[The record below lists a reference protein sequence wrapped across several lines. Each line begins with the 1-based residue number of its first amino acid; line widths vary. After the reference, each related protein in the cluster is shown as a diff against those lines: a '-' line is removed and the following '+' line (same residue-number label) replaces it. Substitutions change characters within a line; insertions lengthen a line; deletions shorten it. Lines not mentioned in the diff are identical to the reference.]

1 MPWLLSLILKHSQLN
16 ANILWRTINHF
27 LFFTAKNVFKSMW
40 CRNTPFVHWK
50 TLPKD
55 WIWCVITL
63 AWKKRILKI
72 NGLKV
77 VWKNWTSLHRHKLC
91 AKLQMGWMRCRK
103 PLLPTKAAVTVLF
116 LPDRVQAKRELLCT
130 VLLTFYGCNMFP
142 HPPSLYWLST
152 VWRRRRSSA
161 ACSDWSVLLLLP
173 LRSWLMTVWQCGF
186 WGCVSMAITVNMA
199 KVSLKNGAGR
209 LPLCFQTT
217 LKTMMVATRHAN
229 VSWQVSAIFW

>member
-1 MPWLLSLILKHSQLN
+1 MPWLLHPIPKHSQLN
-16 ANILWRTINHF
+16 ASILRRTINRF
-27 LFFTAKNVFKSMW
+27 PFFTAKNAFKSMW
-40 CRNTPFVHWK
+40 CRNMPFAHWK
-50 TLPKD
+50 ILLKG

-63 AWKKRILKI
+63 AWKKRILRI

-77 VWKNWTSLHRHKLC
+77 VWKNWTSLHRHKPC
-91 AKLQMGWMRCRK
+91 VKLQTGWMRCRK
-103 PLLPTKAAVTVLF
+103 PLLPTKAAATVLF
-116 LPDRVQAKRELLCT
+116 LPDQVQEKRELLYT
-130 VLLTFYGCNMFP
+130 VLPTFYGCHMFP

-161 ACSDWSVLLLLP
+161 ACSDWSALLLLP
-173 LRSWLMTVWQCGF
+173 LRLWLMTVWQCGF
-186 WGCVSMAITVNMA
+186 WVCALTATTENTA

-217 LKTMMVATRHAN
+217 LKTMMVAMRHAN